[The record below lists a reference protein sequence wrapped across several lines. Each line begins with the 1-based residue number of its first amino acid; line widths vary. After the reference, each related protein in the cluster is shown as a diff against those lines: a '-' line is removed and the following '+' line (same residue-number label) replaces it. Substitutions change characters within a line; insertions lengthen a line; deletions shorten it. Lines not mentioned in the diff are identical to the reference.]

1 MQGRRGRCT
10 RAAICAGAVLCVLLI
25 AVGNA
30 TAAIPQLSKVSVSAV
45 TSTSAVLEAKVNP
58 QGQETTYR
66 FEYGPEDCAKS
77 TCTTVQGSAG
87 AGSSPVRVSAPLE
100 ELPPATLYHYRV
112 EVENS
117 EGKAEGDDRIFATYS
132 APLIGLPDQRAY
144 EQASPTNKDGNDAL
158 GDLSIVKASASGN
171 GITFGSTFGIPG
183 GKGAQALPSYLAS
196 RGTENWST
204 QGLLPPPSVGERA
217 VVIGATPDYTE
228 IFSEATKLGSTRFTA
243 LIGQSSA
250 GGAPEVIAPYTAD
263 AEYAYAGSSA
273 DGSLVLFES
282 SRRVP
287 PKEGQAPNPQALN
300 EAPNL
305 YAWDSE
311 SGEVSLVG
319 VRNNGTPPPKGAFA
333 GPYDWSGGISARRL
347 VLGGASGGYY
357 LQGEHAIAPDG
368 SIYFTEVGSGQLY
381 LRRNPTAPQSAV
393 VTNGKGEEECTE
405 EGKAC
410 TIHVSA
416 SHKENGISLDG
427 KDPAG
432 PQPAAFQAATADGG
446 EAFFTSPEKLTNDA
460 NTGPE
465 QPLAQIERDDLAGG
479 SVETPSFIPEH
490 AVGVTVDSS
499 HVYWANPKAGTIG
512 RADLDGKNVVP
523 AFITPGSVKFEFQF
537 EVRPGVF
544 EPRDETIESEPRY
557 VAVDAGHVYW
567 TNTGRS
573 DSQFGAVDKEG
584 TIGRAEINGA
594 KASIE
599 PAFIRGASNPQGIA
613 VNASHI
619 YWANAGRTDETRT
632 IARAAIGGGEVKEGF
647 HEVGGNEWHPYGVA
661 LNATHVYFDF
671 NEENEDNGYLG
682 RIPLEG
688 GPKEFRFIG
697 KAGVRG
703 VAVDASHVYWAT
715 KGEEAIGRADLELE
729 NLDSKFIELKGKP
742 NGVAVDG
749 SHLYWATNG
758 EAPTNPGNDLYRFT
772 APSAGVA
779 GKLVDLTPDSDDENG
794 AEVQGLV
801 GASADGSYLYF
812 AANGVLDEAEE
823 AKPGN
828 CHGGVGEASGSCNL
842 YLWHEG
848 AISFL
853 ARLRS
858 QQGSVGSDS
867 LNWTGTPINQF
878 PGASYVPKSAF
889 TSAEGQ
895 TLLFRSQE
903 KLTSYENEGVP
914 ELYRF
919 HVGEAKIRCVSCQPG
934 GEAVGAGPKTGQTL
948 FPDLGPHG
956 ALASVSSRNLSASGD
971 QAFFETAEALSPL
984 DTNGQGGDC
993 PPTGTGSQNFPACND
1008 VYEWEAPGPGSC
1020 QESSPSYSPIN
1031 EGCIY
1036 LLSSGKDRFPSLF
1049 ADASVSGKDV
1059 LFFTRQQ
1066 LVGQDKDELQDV
1078 YDARVQGG
1086 LLAQNPLPSPVC
1098 ESNEACHGPPSQ
1110 PAAETLPVTPGFV
1123 GPANPPAKHKKQK
1136 HAKHKKHKHKRGHG
1150 SKKQKKA
1157 AAKGRGQG

>member
-1 MQGRRGRCT
+1 MQVRRGRRWT
-10 RAAICAGAVLCVLLI
+10 WAAIGALASLCGLLI
-25 AVGNA
+25 GA
-30 TAAIPQLSKVSVSAV
+30 TGASAAAPQLSKVGVSAV
-45 TSTSAVLEAKVNP
+45 TSSSAVLEAKVNP
-58 QGQETTYR
+58 QGKETTYR
-66 FEYGPEDCAKS
+66 FEYGLEDCAKS
-77 TCTTVQGSAG
+77 ICTTVQGSAG
-87 AGSSPVRVSAPLE
+87 ADSSPVRVSAPLE
-100 ELPPATLYHYRV
+100 ELTPATLYHYRV
-112 EVENS
+112 QAESS
-117 EGKAEGDDRIFATYS
+117 EGEAESEDRTFATYS
-132 APLIGLPDQRAY
+132 SPLVGLPDQRAY

-158 GDLSIVKASASGN
+158 GDLSIVKATASGD

-196 RGTENWST
+196 RGPENWST

-217 VVIGATPDYTE
+217 VVIGATPDYAE
-228 IFSEATKLGSTRFTA
+228 VFSEATKLGATRFTA

-250 GGAPEVIAPYTAD
+250 DGAPEVIAPYTAD

-282 SRRVP
+282 PRRVP
-287 PKEGQAPNPQALN
+287 PMEGQAPNPQALD

-305 YAWDSE
+305 YAWDRK
-311 SGEVSLVG
+311 SGEVSLLG
-319 VRNNGTPPPKGAFA
+319 VRNNGTPPPKGALA

-357 LQGEHAIAPDG
+357 LQEEHAVAPDG
-368 SIYFTEVGSGQLY
+368 SLYFTEVGSGQLF

-405 EGKAC
+405 EDKAC

-416 SHKENGISLDG
+416 SHKENGESLDG
-427 KDPAG
+427 TDPAG

-446 EAFFTSPEKLTNDA
+446 EAFFTSPEKLTDNA

-465 QPLAQIERDDLAGG
+465 QPPAQIELGSTAGAI
-479 SVETPSFIPEH
+479 EKANFIPEH
-490 AVGVTVDSS
+490 AVGVAVDGS

-512 RADLDGKNVVP
+512 RADLDGTNVVP
-523 AFITPGSVKFEFQF
+523 AFISPGAVEFGS
-537 EVRPGVF
+537 E
-544 EPRDETIESEPRY
+544 ETIESEPRY
-557 VAVDAGHVYW
+557 VAVDAGHIYW

-573 DSQFGAVDKEG
+573 DSQFGPVDKEG

-599 PAFIRGASNPQGIA
+599 PAFVRGASNPQGIA

-632 IARAAIGGGEVKEGF
+632 IARSAIGGGEVNETF
-647 HEVGGNEWHPYGVA
+647 HEVRGNGWTPYGVG
-661 LNATHVYFDF
+661 LSATHVYFSF
-671 NEENEDNGYLG
+671 NEESDDNGYLG

-688 GPKEFRFIG
+688 GSKEFHFIG

-703 VAVDASHVYWAT
+703 VAMDSGHVYWAT
-715 KGEEAIGRADLELE
+715 QGEEAIGRADLELE
-729 NLDSKFIELKGKP
+729 NLDSKLIELKGKP

-772 APSAGVA
+772 PPSAGVA
-779 GKLVDLTPDSDDENG
+779 GKLVDLTPDPDDENG

-858 QQGSVGSDS
+858 EVGSVGSDS
-867 LNWTGTPINQF
+867 LDWTGTPSNQF

-889 TSAEGQ
+889 TSADGQ
-895 TLLFRSQE
+895 ALLFRSRE
-903 KLTSYENEGVP
+903 KLTGYENEGVP

-919 HVGEAKIRCVSCQPG
+919 HVGDAKIRCVSCQPG

-948 FPDLGPHG
+948 FPDLGPHSS
-956 ALASVSSRNLSASGD
+956 LAAVSSRNLSASGD

-984 DTNGQGGDC
+984 DTNGQEGC
-993 PPTGTGSQNFPACND
+993 LPTGTGSQNFPACND
-1008 VYEWEAPGPGSC
+1008 VYEWEAPGAGSSC

-1031 EGCIY
+1031 EGCLY
-1036 LLSSGKDRFPSLF
+1036 LLSSGKDRFPSLL

-1059 LFFTRQQ
+1059 FFFTRQQ

-1086 LLAQNPLPSPVC
+1086 LAAQNPTSAPSC
-1098 ESNEACHGPPSQ
+1098 ESSEACHGPAGQ
-1110 PAAETLPVTPGFV
+1110 PPTESSPATPGFQ
-1123 GPANPPAKHKKQK
+1123 GPTNPPAKHKKQK
-1136 HAKHKKHKHKRGHG
+1136 HAKHKHKHKRGHG
-1150 SKKQKKA
+1150 SKKHKKA
-1157 AAKGRGQG
+1157 TAKGRGRG

>member
-1 MQGRRGRCT
+1 MAGL
-10 RAAICAGAVLCVLLI
+10 CALLLGSANALAV
-25 AVGNA
+25 A
-30 TAAIPQLSKVSVSAV
+30 PQLSKVGVSAV

-58 QGQETTYR
+58 QGKETTYR

-87 AGSSPVRVSAPLE
+87 AGSSPVRVTAPLE
-100 ELPPATLYHYRV
+100 ELSPATIYHYRV
-112 EVENS
+112 EVQSS
-117 EGKAEGDDRIFATYS
+117 EGKAESEDRIFATYS
-132 APLIGLPDQRAY
+132 TPLVGLPDERAY

-158 GDLSIVKASASGN
+158 GDLSLVKATASGD

-183 GKGAQALPSYLAS
+183 GKGAQELPGYLAS

-217 VVIGATPDYTE
+217 KVIGWTPDYTE
-228 IFSEATKLGSTRFTA
+228 VFSEATKLGTTRFTA
-243 LIGQSSA
+243 LIGQSTA
-250 GGAPEVIAPYTAD
+250 GGEPEVIAPYTAD
-263 AEYAYAGSSA
+263 ADGQYTYAGSSE
-273 DGSLVLFES
+273 DGSVVLFES
-282 SRRVP
+282 PRRVP

-305 YAWDSE
+305 YVWDRE
-311 SGEVSLVG
+311 SGEVSLAG
-319 VRNNGTPPPKGAFA
+319 VRNNGTPPPKGALA
-333 GPYDWSGGISARRL
+333 GPYDWSRGISARSL
-347 VLGGASGGYY
+347 VLGGVSGGYY
-357 LQGEHAIAPDG
+357 LQDEHAVTPDG
-368 SIYFTEVGSGQLY
+368 SIYFTEVGSGQLF
-381 LRRNPTAPQSAV
+381 LRRNPSAPQSAV

-416 SHKENGISLDG
+416 SDKENGKSLDG
-427 KDPAG
+427 TDPAG

-446 EAFFTSPEKLTNDA
+446 KAFFTSPEKLTDNA

-465 QPLAQIERDDLAGG
+465 QPPAQIELGSTAGAI
-479 SVETPSFIPEH
+479 EKPNFIPEH
-490 AVGVTVDSS
+490 AVGVTVDGS

-512 RADLDGKNVVP
+512 RADLDGTNVVP
-523 AFITPGSVKFEFQF
+523 AFIAPGPVEFKFKVEVK
-537 EVRPGVF
+537 PGVF
-544 EPRDETIESEPRY
+544 KDREETVESEPRY
-557 VAVDAGHVYW
+557 VAVDAGHIYW

-573 DSQFGAVDKEG
+573 DSEFGPVDKEG
-584 TIGRAEINGA
+584 TIGRADINGTP
-594 KASIE
+594 ASIE

-619 YWANAGRTDETRT
+619 YWANAGRESEERT
-632 IARAAIGGGEVKEGF
+632 IARALISGGGVEEEFFEVI
-647 HEVGGNEWHPYGVA
+647 GNGVIPYGVA
-661 LNATHVYFDF
+661 LNATHVYFSF
-671 NEENEDNGYLG
+671 NEENEVSGYLG

-688 GPKEFRFIG
+688 GSEKRLFIG

-703 VAVDASHVYWAT
+703 VAVDAGHVYWAT
-715 KGEEAIGRADLELE
+715 KGEEAIGRMNLELE
-729 NLDSKFIELKGKP
+729 AASREKEFIKLEGKP
-742 NGVAVDG
+742 NGVAVDS

-772 APSAGVA
+772 VPSAGQA
-779 GKLVDLTPDSDDENG
+779 GTLVDLTPDEGDENG

-812 AANGVLDEAEE
+812 AANGVLDDAEE
-823 AKPGN
+823 AKAGN
-828 CHGGVGEASGSCNL
+828 CRGGVGAASGACNL

-848 AISFL
+848 AITFL

-858 QQGSVGSDS
+858 EPGVANSDS
-867 LNWTGTPINQF
+867 LNWTGTPRNLF
-878 PGASYVPKSAF
+878 GSASYLPKTAF
-889 TSAEGQ
+889 TSADGQ

-903 KLTSYENEGVP
+903 KLTDYENEGVP

-919 HVGEAKIRCVSCQPG
+919 QVGDAKIRCVSCQPG
-934 GEAVGAGPKTGQTL
+934 GEAAEGGPSMGRLL
-948 FPDLGPHG
+948 FPGLGP
-956 ALASVSSRNLSASGD
+956 AASVASVSARVLAASGN

-984 DTNGQGGDC
+984 DTNGQGGEC
-993 PPTGTGSQNFPACND
+993 PPIGTGVQDFPACTD

-1020 QESSPSYSPIN
+1020 QESSPSYSPID
-1031 EGCIY
+1031 EGCLY
-1036 LLSSGKDRFPSLF
+1036 LLSSGKDKFPSLF

-1059 LFFTRQQ
+1059 FFFTRQQ

-1086 LLAQNPLPSPVC
+1086 LPAQNPTSVPPC
-1098 ESNEACHGPPSQ
+1098 ESSEACHGQVGQPPGEAT
-1110 PAAETLPVTPGFV
+1110 PATPGFQ
-1123 GPANPPAKHKKQK
+1123 GPANPHPKHKKQK

-1150 SKKQKKA
+1150 SKQHKKA
-1157 AAKGRGQG
+1157 AAKGRG